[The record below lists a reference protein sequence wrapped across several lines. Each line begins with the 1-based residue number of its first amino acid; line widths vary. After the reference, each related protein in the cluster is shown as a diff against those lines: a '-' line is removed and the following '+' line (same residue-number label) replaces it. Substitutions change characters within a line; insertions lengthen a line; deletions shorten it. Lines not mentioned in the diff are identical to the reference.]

1 MMDSISETQIG
12 EMPTRDAKKLIYVLS
27 KIYNNLNIKI
37 MRELTVS
44 KETFFEMLSDL
55 IKSGVTFEAEEK
67 NNFIII
73 TFNGGY

>member
-1 MMDSISETQIG
+1 
-12 EMPTRDAKKLIYVLS
+12 
-27 KIYNNLNIKI
+27 

-44 KETFFEMLSDL
+44 KETFFEMLPDL

-67 NNFIII
+67 NDFIII